1 MEYFTYEEL
10 RMIRIAVETEIIRRE
25 ENPFVNPERLAK
37 FEDLYNKVHN
47 LMQDMKN
54 NN

>member
-1 MEYFTYEEL
+1 MENFTYEEL
-10 RMIRIAVETEIIRRE
+10 RMIKIAVETEIIRRE
-25 ENPFVNPERLAK
+25 DNPLVNPERLAK
-37 FEDLYNKVHN
+37 LEDLYNKVHD